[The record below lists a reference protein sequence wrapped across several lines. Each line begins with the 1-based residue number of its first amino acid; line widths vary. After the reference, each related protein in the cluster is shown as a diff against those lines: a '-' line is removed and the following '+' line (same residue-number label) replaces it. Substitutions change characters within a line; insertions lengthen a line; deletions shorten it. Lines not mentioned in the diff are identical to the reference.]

1 MKEKLVSIIMP
12 SYNSAKFISESIL
25 SIQQQTYNNW
35 ELIITDD
42 CSSDNTIDIIKIFQ
56 KEDLR
61 IKLLV
66 LNSNSGAGV
75 ARNNSIKFAKGRY
88 IAFCDS
94 DDKWKNEKLTSQLQF
109 MEKHNLSLTYSSYDS
124 VDSNGNFERK
134 INVPKTITYSKILK
148 NNYLGCLTVIYDV
161 KLIGKRYM
169 PEIRNRQ
176 DWALWINILSD
187 IEVTKGIQDSLA
199 IYNNRPKSISSN
211 KLKMLNYT
219 WRIYKYELGF
229 NYITSMSYMMIYLF
243 FFALKK
249 VKHNNI

>member
-12 SYNSAKFISESIL
+12 SYNSAKFISDSIF

-42 CSSDNTIDIIKIFQ
+42 CSSDNTIEIIKTFQ

-66 LNSNSGAGV
+66 LSSNAGAGV
-75 ARNNSIKFAKGRY
+75 ARNNSIKFAKGRF

-94 DDKWKNEKLTSQLQF
+94 DDKWKKEKLTSQLQF
-109 MEKHNLSLTYSSYDS
+109 MEKYNLSLTYSGYDS

-148 NNYLGCLTVIYDV
+148 NNYFGCLTVVYDV

-169 PEIRNRQ
+169 PKIRKRQ
-176 DWALWINILSD
+176 DWALWINILRD
-187 IEVTKGIQDSLA
+187 IEATKGMQDSLA
-199 IYNNRPKSISSN
+199 IYNNRLESISSN
-211 KLKMLNYT
+211 KFNMLIYT

-229 NYITSMSYMMIYLF
+229 NYMTSMSYMIIYLF
-243 FFALKK
+243 YFALKK
-249 VKHNNI
+249 VKHNKI